1 MISGETLRQLRT
13 LKGVKQKTVAKALG
27 ISQPAYCK
35 LEHSEQVN
43 DEKLVQVL
51 SVLGYTIEIASKIVE
66 NLPPLY

>member
-43 DEKLVQVL
+43 DEKLVQVFL
-51 SVLGYTIEIASKIVE
+51 F
-66 NLPPLY
+66 